1 MSEAFRT
8 LLENSSRLRRDGL
21 SDLTA
26 LYERKRWRVVH
37 LPSVI
42 DQK

>member
-1 MSEAFRT
+1 MTEAFRT
-8 LLENSSRLRRDGL
+8 SLENSSGLRRDGL

-26 LYERKRWRVVH
+26 LYGRKRWRVVH
-37 LPSVI
+37 VPSVI